1 MESRIAAIDE
11 HQVLL
16 EDGRAFAASRVVLA
30 TGVQPN
36 KRLAER
42 SGLACGRGIL
52 VDRQLATAQPGSAP
66 SASAVKSTVRPGA
79 GGAVSAPGGGA
90 GGPPVR
96 DPGEDFSWQ
105 DSGTR
110 LKVTGIELFSAG
122 ELRADEQDDVYTSWD
137 PLDRHYRRLLLRD
150 GKLRGVLLLGDC
162 SSAAPSPLCWGRMRR
177 RRQSGSSIPLQRCSR
192 ALRDKLR

>member
-1 MESRIAAIDE
+1 M
-11 HQVLL
+11 
-16 EDGRAFAASRVVLA
+16 
-30 TGVQPN
+30 
-36 KRLAER
+36 
-42 SGLACGRGIL
+42 
-52 VDRQLATAQPGSAP
+52 
-66 SASAVKSTVRPGA
+66 
-79 GGAVSAPGGGA
+79 
-90 GGPPVR
+90 R

-122 ELRADEQDDVYTSWD
+122 ELRAAEQDDVYTSWD